1 MITRDNLH
9 EVIASMSDRD
19 KRRVLNSR
27 KSHVVLKL
35 RVTNSSCVVHVT
47 ITNDEDRYRNV
58 SYYGD
63 CILTIDEVIN
73 ILKSIKNGKSSRF

>member
-1 MITRDNLH
+1 MITIDNLY
-9 EVIASMSDRD
+9 EVIASMTERD

-35 RVTNSSCVVHVT
+35 HVTNSSHSVHVT